1 MSARDPESQQEA
13 SKPGDTARR
22 IVVFLF
28 GTCSAVVCVAAVL
41 EDEFG
46 FAVLFGA
53 PALVFFGIAGWG
65 GRRSVGA
72 AKAVTDI
79 TNLIP

>member
-1 MSARDPESQQEA
+1 MSVRYPEPQEEPNQ
-13 SKPGDTARR
+13 PGDTAKR

-28 GTCSAVVCVAAVL
+28 GTGFAAVGVAAVL
-41 EDEFG
+41 EAAYG

-53 PALVFFGIAGWG
+53 PALIFLGIAGWG
-65 GRRSVGA
+65 GRRSVGR